1 MSTETNPQTTAPQ
14 QSTIDAIVRNAMKE
28 HKRRKS
34 QFTAIRDDLGL
45 VFDKE
50 DLTKISRDVM
60 KQIFAQKHNKQ
71 QYWQEQKLEQ
81 GYAEHMK
88 QQIETIQNEIVRKNN
103 QIKQM
108 KQEITDLT
116 DSKKKLALNTNTC
129 LNQSISVICAIS
141 LDSFSPSTAVPV
153 DSFLY

>member
-50 DLTKISRDVM
+50 DLTQISRDVM
-60 KQIFAQKHNKQ
+60 KKIFAQKHNKQ

-129 LNQSISVICAIS
+129 LNQMRHYMLQYQQCISNQNV
-141 LDSFSPSTAVPV
+141 
-153 DSFLY
+153 